1 MPNGDNFSF
10 SSLFDLFPRHSP
22 VSLSFPPP
30 NSLYPSL
37 SFSLSSLPLLFFSL
51 FLSLSFSFPFP
62 LSFSPT
68 SFPLFPLLILCY
80 TQSFIF
86 LQMFFIPL
94 SLQMIILHF
103 YFFCILSYYFISR
116 SWPHFPFPL

>member
-1 MPNGDNFSF
+1 MSNGDNFSF

-22 VSLSFPPP
+22 VSLSLPPP

-51 FLSLSFSFPFP
+51 FLSLSFSFPLP
-62 LSFSPT
+62 LP
-68 SFPLFPLLILCY
+68 FPLLILCY
-80 TQSFIF
+80 TRSFIF

-103 YFFCILSYYFISR
+103 HFFCILSYYFISR